1 VIRRKADRN
10 FFRLGRGYAK
20 LLGVGQQALIG
31 SSLTVPQY
39 ARIACDE

>member
-1 VIRRKADRN
+1 MAI
-10 FFRLGRGYAK
+10 AK
-20 LLGVGQQALIG
+20 LLGVGQQAFIG